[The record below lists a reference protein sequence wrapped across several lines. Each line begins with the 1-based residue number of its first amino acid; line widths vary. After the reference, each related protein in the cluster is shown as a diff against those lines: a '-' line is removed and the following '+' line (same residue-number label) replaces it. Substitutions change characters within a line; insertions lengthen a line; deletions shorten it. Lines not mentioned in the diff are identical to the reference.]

1 MTIHIDHHA
10 LPAGERINFFL
21 FAAMGACLLLVMISG
36 TAGLVWN
43 GKTPGNIAA
52 AVADVFAWLFAA
64 AFLTAFV
71 LALIEQ
77 RRNASHNANRGRPA
91 RDSLSRHLHG

>member
-1 MTIHIDHHA
+1 MTANFDHPA
-10 LPAGERINFFL
+10 LPAGERVNFVL
-21 FAAMGACLLLVMISG
+21 FTATVVCLVLVMISG

-43 GKTPGNIAA
+43 GKAPGNIAA
-52 AVADVFAWLFAA
+52 TVADVFAWLFAA

-77 RRNASHNANRGRPA
+77 RRNANHNANRQRPA
-91 RDSLSRHLHG
+91 RDSVFRHLHG